1 MLTQLH
7 LPALSARFGRIPLA
21 MVSTETLMEN
31 PLLQPKKLPQFSSIE
46 PADLTPAVSEL
57 LTKMEQDFENIE
69 SKLENTNSPDY
80 DQGLPEVERTLY
92 TVSSKFCVRCCRPLE
107 WCQEWRRTTCRL

>member
-1 MLTQLH
+1 VLTQLH
-7 LPALSARFGRIPLA
+7 LPTLAARFGRIPLA
-21 MVSTETLMEN
+21 MVSTVTLMEN
-31 PLLQPKKLPQFSSIE
+31 PLLQPEKLPQFSSIE

-80 DQGLPEVERTLY
+80 DQGLPEVERIQ
-92 TVSSKFCVRCCRPLE
+92 F
-107 WCQEWRRTTCRL
+107 RLSFV